1 MSAVDPIIAHFIE
14 RRGHYAGLVRHGF
27 PIVDGV
33 YWNEP
38 SPMIGGLLLLHLQQA
53 KVRTGT
59 ASIDLRPTA
68 RPVRPL
74 SAVVAELN
82 SEHRPGFWYRGQRT
96 RRECVYE
103 GRVPRMEGAAPG
115 INPIRVTLDALI
127 PSAYRTYTHSKPAD
141 WQKFRLA
148 PPLDNFSG
156 PARAILASQ
165 NLELGELLLS
175 AIELMLYDAIRIGQA
190 HSARLGFAANLL
202 APGTTAAQPML
213 DLISIAQHYDYGSI
227 MVDVSTS
234 VGAAV
239 WFATRDW
246 TTGEIAGSSG
256 GSPGVIYRFDA
267 TKIAEI
273 LRKHVD
279 GPGAMPPPAMQALGV
294 FGLADIATR
303 FSFLD
308 RPRAQQ
314 GGSLLGMENVATH
327 FLMRINDAVEVFPFD
342 HTSVTGRETSFAQ
355 ADICPPNDHG
365 VELFRPHD
373 KYSIEPLSNTEF
385 SALLSWMDM
394 KPDRVTHLVEM
405 RDAGV
410 L

>member
-1 MSAVDPIIAHFIE
+1 MSAVDPIIAHFVE
-14 RRGHYAGLVRHGF
+14 RRGHYAALVRHGF

-38 SPMIGGLLLLHLQQA
+38 SLMIGGLLLIQLQQA
-53 KVRTGT
+53 KARAGT
-59 ASIDLRPTA
+59 ASIDLRPPA

-74 SAVVAELN
+74 SAVVAELS
-82 SEHRPGFWYRGQRT
+82 SEHRAGFWYRGQRT

-127 PSAYRTYTHSKPAD
+127 PSAYRAYTHSKPAD

-165 NLELGELLLS
+165 NRELGELLLG

-190 HSARLGFAANLL
+190 HSARFGFAANLL
-202 APGTTAAQPML
+202 APGSTAAQPML

-246 TTGEIAGSSG
+246 TSGEIAGSSG

-267 TKIAEI
+267 TKIADI
-273 LRKHVD
+273 LRRHVD
-279 GPGAMPPPAMQALGV
+279 GPGAMPPSAMQALGV

-308 RPRAQQ
+308 RPRAQH
-314 GGSLLGMENVATH
+314 GGSLLGMENVVTH
-327 FLMRINDAVEVFPFD
+327 FLMHINDAVEAFPFD
-342 HTSVTGRETSFAQ
+342 HTSVTGRETSFEQ
-355 ADICPPNDHG
+355 ADICPPNDRG
-365 VELFRPHD
+365 VEIFRPHD
-373 KYSIEPLSNTEF
+373 KYSTEPLSNAELST
-385 SALLSWMDM
+385 LLSWMEM